1 MSQPYRYAIYF
12 CPRPDS
18 PLGRFGADWLTEVE
32 YHSLTRTP
40 RRYGFHG
47 TLKPPF
53 RLAPRATQVQLLS
66 AVSNLA
72 SSIVPFEIDGFVIKS
87 IGSFIAL
94 APHSV
99 PDALSNLANKCVTE
113 LDTFRAPPDGD
124 ELARRRTASLTSAQD
139 RLLVKWG
146 YPYVMDEFRFHLT
159 LTEKIDASE
168 REQILPKIA
177 NLAAEALGPYHLDDI
192 CVVVEPTPGAQF
204 ELLSRYPLGR
214 GNSIDEPGNAVS
226 Q

>member
-18 PLGRFGADWLTEVE
+18 TLGRFGADWLADDEYTSITEA
-32 YHSLTRTP
+32 P

-53 RLAPRATQVQLLS
+53 QLASRATHDQLLS
-66 AVSNLA
+66 AVSVLA
-72 SSIVPFEIDGFVIKS
+72 SSMEPFEIESFVIKS

-94 APHSV
+94 TPESV
-99 PDALSNLANKCVTE
+99 PHELSSLANKCVTE

-124 ELARRRTASLTSAQD
+124 ELARRRQARLTPAQD
-139 RLLVKWG
+139 QLLMKWG

-159 LTEKIDASE
+159 LTEKIDASARE
-168 REQILPKIA
+168 RILPKIT
-177 NLAAEALGPYHLDDI
+177 NLAAEALGPYYFDDI
-192 CVVVEPTPGAQF
+192 CLVMEPTPGAQF
-204 ELLSRYPLGR
+204 ALLNRYPLGR
-214 GNSIDEPGNAVS
+214 SNRIDKPGDAVS
-226 Q
+226 